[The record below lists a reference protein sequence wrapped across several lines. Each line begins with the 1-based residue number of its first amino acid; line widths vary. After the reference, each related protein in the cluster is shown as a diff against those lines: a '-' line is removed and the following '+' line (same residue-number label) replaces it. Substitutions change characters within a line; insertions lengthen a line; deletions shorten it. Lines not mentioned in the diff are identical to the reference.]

1 MTCHGLTW
9 YPLETYHCHV
19 LTWSYM
25 VSLPY
30 ELTNAM
36 PWHGL
41 TWDLCLIVT
50 YQCHLLTWSYMIS
63 LP

>member
-1 MTCHGLTW
+1 
-9 YPLETYHCHV
+9 
-19 LTWSYM
+19 M
-25 VSLPY
+25 VSLSY

-50 YQCHLLTWSYMIS
+50 H
-63 LP
+63 

>member
-1 MTCHGLTW
+1 MTCYGLTW
-9 YPLETYHCHV
+9 YPFGTYHCHV
-19 LTWSYM
+19 STWSYM

-50 YQCHLLTWSYMIS
+50 YQCHVLTWSYMVS

>member
-1 MTCHGLTW
+1 
-9 YPLETYHCHV
+9 
-19 LTWSYM
+19 
-25 VSLPY
+25 
-30 ELTNAM
+30 M

-50 YQCHLLTWSYMIS
+50 HKCHVLTWSYMIS

>member
-1 MTCHGLTW
+1 MTFHGLTW
-9 YPLETYHCHV
+9 YPSETYHFYV
-19 LTWSYM
+19 STWFYM

-30 ELTNAM
+30 ELNNAM

-50 YQCHLLTWSYMIS
+50 YQ
-63 LP
+63 